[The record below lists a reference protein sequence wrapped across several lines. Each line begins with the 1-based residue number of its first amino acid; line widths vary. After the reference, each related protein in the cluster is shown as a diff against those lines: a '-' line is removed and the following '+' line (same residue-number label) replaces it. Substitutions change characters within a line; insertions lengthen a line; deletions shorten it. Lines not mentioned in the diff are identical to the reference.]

1 MKDGCSEK
9 LVSKGE
15 DSDYNYF
22 AWPAATAA
30 PVATFFDKVGR
41 ERGEKQA
48 RKRKRKYH
56 KCNRKLWLKLY

>member
-1 MKDGCSEK
+1 M
-9 LVSKGE
+9 E

-41 ERGEKQA
+41 EREEKNKQG
-48 RKRKRKYH
+48 KESESITNVKEN
-56 KCNRKLWLKLY
+56 CG